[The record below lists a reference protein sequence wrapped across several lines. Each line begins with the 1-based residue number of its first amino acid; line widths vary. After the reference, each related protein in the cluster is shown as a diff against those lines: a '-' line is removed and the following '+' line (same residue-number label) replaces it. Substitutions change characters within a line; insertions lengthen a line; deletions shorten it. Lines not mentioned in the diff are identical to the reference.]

1 MFNHKTVVLEID
13 FTVGSKEMS
22 CDCSNSP
29 YVYGPT
35 GHLTGNLRIVDD
47 RQIRQLLI
55 KGPSYRE
62 QNNINWNKIKSILL
76 DSIRAYKVQ
85 WAKREHF
92 DVRMLNE
99 WHSKINECIKNRIN
113 VLKRKK
119 PIHRKLQVLK
129 NRAHLVYL
137 EQFHQRYVLV
147 LADKASNNII
157 TLGAHAQRG
166 YCLLLSISLLE
177 CQFVS
182 QRILPS

>member
-1 MFNHKTVVLEID
+1 MVSEID

-35 GHLTGNLRIVDD
+35 GHVITGNLRIVDD
-47 RQIRQLLI
+47 RQLRQLLI

-99 WHSKINECIKNRIN
+99 WHSMYYK
-113 VLKRKK
+113 
-119 PIHRKLQVLK
+119 
-129 NRAHLVYL
+129 
-137 EQFHQRYVLV
+137 
-147 LADKASNNII
+147 
-157 TLGAHAQRG
+157 
-166 YCLLLSISLLE
+166 
-177 CQFVS
+177 
-182 QRILPS
+182 